1 MRRQFLIHLLGG
13 LKVIWPI
20 LAGLLGLIV
29 ALGCVIALIEDWPLF
44 AGVYFAFVS
53 GLTIGYGD
61 LVPMAPLAR
70 ALAIMIGFTGIV
82 ITALV
87 AAVVALFGGIMR
99 GLLFLELTTSSR
111 RAREFQRRAAG

>member
-1 MRRQFLIHLLGG
+1 MTENAPPQTLRRQFLIHLLEG

-20 LAGLLGLIV
+20 FAGLLGLIV
-29 ALGCVIALIEDWPLF
+29 ALGCVIALIEDWSLL
-44 AGVYFAFVS
+44 AGIYFAFVS

-61 LVPMAPLAR
+61 LVPKAPLAR

-87 AAVVALFGGIMR
+87 AAVAVQALQA
-99 GLLFLELTTSSR
+99 TQQ
-111 RAREFQRRAAG
+111 AQRRK